1 MAWGHRPGLL
11 PVTAHHVFSLETTG
25 RESCDKP
32 TLGGAHLSQAHPG
45 LSHGYCG
52 LLSSDY
58 HSTSEKDI
66 SYSITTPSRHV
77 SFLALPMW
85 VWSFDHFLLNFILI
99 VVVKYTHNTNFVILS
114 SFKWTVLIM
123 KKIILFWLFPLKIII
138 WKSERTGQIYRLQKE
153 LVNLVTCENVKR
165 GVGPEVEVKV
175 FLLLSF
181 YFFLNF
187 VPPEYINNLKN

>member
-1 MAWGHRPGLL
+1 
-11 PVTAHHVFSLETTG
+11 
-25 RESCDKP
+25 
-32 TLGGAHLSQAHPG
+32 
-45 LSHGYCG
+45 
-52 LLSSDY
+52 
-58 HSTSEKDI
+58 
-66 SYSITTPSRHV
+66 
-77 SFLALPMW
+77 
-85 VWSFDHFLLNFILI
+85 
-99 VVVKYTHNTNFVILS
+99 
-114 SFKWTVLIM
+114 M